1 MKKRNGLNLTA
12 TIVVVW
18 VCIVVNYLLVRF
30 EVPHAVAISVF
41 LDTMVAIPMAALSS
55 WHTKLQKICVG
66 YCGVMVCV
74 WWWAMIT
81 YIIYAIWGISVDTC
95 IASTSVAIA
104 VLLVAKTEKM
114 EFIGGILSLPI
125 YLVGLLI
132 KRK

>member
-1 MKKRNGLNLTA
+1 MKKRNGLNKTA

-95 IASTSVAIA
+95 IASTSVAVAIW
-104 VLLVAKTEKM
+104 LLAKK
-114 EFIGGILSLPI
+114 EFTGGILSLPI

>member
-1 MKKRNGLNLTA
+1 
-12 TIVVVW
+12 
-18 VCIVVNYLLVRF
+18 
-30 EVPHAVAISVF
+30 
-41 LDTMVAIPMAALSS
+41 MVAIPMAALSS

-114 EFIGGILSLPI
+114 EFIGGILSLPFFV
-125 YLVGLLI
+125 VGLLL
-132 KRK
+132 KKK